1 MPLPKPVRP
10 EHTTTVPST
19 GKKVKYQPFTVKEEK
34 ILILAAEGESTD
46 EISNAIANVL
56 TNCISSPADFDVT
69 QLALF
74 DIEYLFL
81 KCRAKSVGETVKI
94 RVSDP
99 EDQNYSVDKEINVDS
114 IKVEKSKGHSDLVKI
129 TDTIQIK
136 MKYPGLQFFAEGLK
150 IDSITDS
157 MDTVAKCISS
167 IVIEDEVYS
176 QADMSEE
183 EIVEWLESLTS
194 AQFALVMEFFRTMP
208 KLRHTVKCT
217 NPTTG
222 NDFNVVLEGL
232 ADFF

>member
-19 GKKVKYQPFTVKEEK
+19 GKKIKYQPFTVKEEK

-56 TNCISSPADFDVT
+56 NNCISSPSDFAIT
-69 QLALF
+69 ELALF

-99 EDQNYSVDKEINVDS
+99 TDPNYSVDKEINVDS
-114 IKVEKSKGHSDLVKI
+114 IKVEKTKGHTDLIKVN
-129 TDTIQIK
+129 DSIQVK
-136 MKYPGLQFFAEGLK
+136 MKYPGLSFFAEGLR

-157 MDTVAKCISS
+157 METVAKCISS
-167 IVIEDEVYS
+167 IVIDEEVYNRT
-176 QADMSEE
+176 DMSEE
-183 EIVEWLESLTS
+183 ELVEWLEALTS
-194 AQFALVMEFFRTMP
+194 AQFTTIMKFFSTMP

-217 NPTTG
+217 NPNTG